1 MNRIKKGYIPL
12 LVDPG
17 LKYLKEYKADVVVDA
32 ILAKKNLGT
41 TIDAAEFVIGVGPG
55 IYRWKRL
62 PRSSGDYERT

>member
-1 MNRIKKGYIPL
+1 MGYIPL

-32 ILAKKNLGT
+32 ILAKKILGT
-41 TIDAAEFVIGVGPG
+41 TIDAAEFVIGVRTW